1 VNMKDVNLLAGSDA
15 FVRTLRSQVGD
26 RSSIRT
32 WAGILVPEPRN
43 YSGP

>member
-1 VNMKDVNLLAGSDA
+1 MKDLNMLTGSDA
-15 FVRTLRSQVGD
+15 FVRTLRSPVGD
-26 RSSIRT
+26 RSSIGT